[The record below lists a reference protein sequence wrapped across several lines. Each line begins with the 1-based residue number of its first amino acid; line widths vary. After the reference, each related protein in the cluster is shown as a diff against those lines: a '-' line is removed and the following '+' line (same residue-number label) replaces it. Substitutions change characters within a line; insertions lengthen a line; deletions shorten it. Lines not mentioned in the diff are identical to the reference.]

1 LNRLTGGEKKR
12 MPDTILVLNG
22 PNLNLLGVREP
33 EIYGHDT
40 LDDIKGRC
48 IEQAKKH
55 GLEID
60 FRQSNSEAT
69 LIDWLH
75 EARGTKIG
83 VAINPAG
90 FSFHSIALLDA
101 LKMFDGPKVE
111 VHITNIH
118 KREPMYQKSLISHG
132 VTGVIAGLGANGYV
146 LAIDAIAALTKTSK
160 KSGKA

>member
-1 LNRLTGGEKKR
+1 

-33 EIYGHDT
+33 EIYGRDT
-40 LDDIKGRC
+40 LDDIKMRC
-48 IEQAKKH
+48 IAQGQRHE
-55 GLEID
+55 LDVD

-75 EARGTKIG
+75 EARGTRIG

-90 FSFHSIALLDA
+90 LSFHSIALLDA
-101 LKMFDGPKVE
+101 VKLFDGPKIE

-118 KREPMYQKSLISHG
+118 RREPMYQKSLISHG
-132 VTGVIAGLGANGYV
+132 VTGVIAGLGAVGYV
-146 LAIDAIAALTKTSK
+146 LAIDALAALAKA
-160 KSGKA
+160 GKA